1 MILTGEIPKL
11 DIPDVGRN
19 HILKF
24 FLVPVRKII
33 SEQDIYLDSLFELI
47 YKRIAKEGAKV
58 GVKVS
63 TSQQLLDNTKNVI
76 L

>member
-11 DIPDVGRN
+11 DI
-19 HILKF
+19 
-24 FLVPVRKII
+24 
-33 SEQDIYLDSLFELI
+33 YLDSLFDLI